1 MINIPLALD
10 SRNEKQTL
18 LGPIEREKKKTKKQ
32 TVVEKKA
39 ISIKPRCSN
48 KLHKPIH

>member
-18 LGPIEREKKKTKKQ
+18 LGPIEREKKKNKK
-32 TVVEKKA
+32 TDCGGEESDFYKT
-39 ISIKPRCSN
+39 
-48 KLHKPIH
+48 